1 MDTIESNGLFYKLSS
16 DTRTDFVKN
25 EMYYK
30 VLPGDTITYNK
41 LDNGQVI
48 IEGIVSRASRVTIG
62 ILDTKLRLLRL
73 PLESKIFKTQTSYIF
88 NVPIKICLCLVL
100 IDNKQINIIKE
111 YGSITDRKN
120 DLEMCQEVYRN
131 IVDDDFYRI
140 YNNLQSSIKH
150 TKPFYSLDHVVD
162 NTHLHT
168 FNIDPTH
175 SLDFDDAISIDL
187 ENKRLYIHIVDIHT
201 NLLYTDFEYNAMALG
216 STLYLPEANLNLFH
230 PDYSENHFSLLQ
242 GQSRPVITLEI
253 KLDSSGDGIS
263 YRIYKDTIIIKQRY
277 DYYTALKALEDG
289 EKHLVFLDKLLEN
302 PKWIYSKLDVPKRTI
317 SIFNNSIASIE
328 ITNQNRI
335 NKIVESLM
343 IATNRIVTTHLINI
357 APERFHE
364 SSDINSIPILDS
376 LSTIEVLKKYK
387 LAKYSTSEKGHFAL
401 NIPHYTHFTSPIRR
415 AFDILIHNILSGIIY
430 GEQQL
435 KEMIR
440 YINSRDRLNTKIADF
455 YERCK
460 LLSYF
465 SVNKGPYNFK
475 VSNVSRAGIHIFIDS
490 IMYSEFVHISKI
502 IPNVR
507 WTFVEG
513 TNITDST
520 ESTTNSSNKLIG
532 IGNGGENIVIQK
544 LTSGTVTFNTINWL
558 DLCVDTFKI
567 VLNS

>member
-1 MDTIESNGLFYKLSS
+1 
-16 DTRTDFVKN
+16 
-25 EMYYK
+25 
-30 VLPGDTITYNK
+30 
-41 LDNGQVI
+41 
-48 IEGIVSRASRVTIG
+48 
-62 ILDTKLRLLRL
+62 
-73 PLESKIFKTQTSYIF
+73 
-88 NVPIKICLCLVL
+88 
-100 IDNKQINIIKE
+100 
-111 YGSITDRKN
+111 
-120 DLEMCQEVYRN
+120 
-131 IVDDDFYRI
+131 
-140 YNNLQSSIKH
+140 
-150 TKPFYSLDHVVD
+150 
-162 NTHLHT
+162 
-168 FNIDPTH
+168 
-175 SLDFDDAISIDL
+175 
-187 ENKRLYIHIVDIHT
+187 
-201 NLLYTDFEYNAMALG
+201 
-216 STLYLPEANLNLFH
+216 
-230 PDYSENHFSLLQ
+230 
-242 GQSRPVITLEI
+242 
-253 KLDSSGDGIS
+253 
-263 YRIYKDTIIIKQRY
+263 
-277 DYYTALKALEDG
+277 
-289 EKHLVFLDKLLEN
+289 
-302 PKWIYSKLDVPKRTI
+302 
-317 SIFNNSIASIE
+317 
-328 ITNQNRI
+328 
-335 NKIVESLM
+335 M

-376 LSTIEVLKKYK
+376 LSSIELLKKYK

-465 SVNKGPYNFK
+465 SFSKGPYNFK

-520 ESTTNSSNKLIG
+520 ESKTNSSNKLLG
-532 IGNGGENIVIQK
+532 FGNSGENIVIEK
-544 LTSGTVTFNTINWL
+544 LTSGTVIFNTINWL

-567 VLNS
+567 VLNN

>member
-73 PLESKIFKTQTSYIF
+73 PLESKLFKTQTSYIF
-88 NVPIKICLCLVL
+88 NASIKICLCLVL
-100 IDNKQINIIKE
+100 IDNKQITIIKE
-111 YGSITDRKN
+111 YGPITDRKN

-140 YNNLQSSIKH
+140 YNNLQSSITHK
-150 TKPFYSLDHVVD
+150 KPFYSLDHVVD

-364 SSDINSIPILDS
+364 SSDINNIPIVDS
-376 LSTIEVLKKYK
+376 LSSIELLKKYK
-387 LAKYSTSEKGHFAL
+387 LAKYSASEKGHFAL